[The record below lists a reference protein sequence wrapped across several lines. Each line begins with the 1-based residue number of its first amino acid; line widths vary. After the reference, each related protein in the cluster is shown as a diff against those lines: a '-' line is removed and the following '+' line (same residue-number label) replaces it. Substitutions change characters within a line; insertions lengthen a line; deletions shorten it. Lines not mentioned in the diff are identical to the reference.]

1 MLSLK
6 RWMYVAFMVVTVSSI
21 FILYSIN
28 QERTRNIQIKNTH
41 ISDNAAM
48 AENTMKRMSIEEAHV
63 PSVRIYGDDTKMIYQ
78 DIYQNVRQVF
88 QNLHFRVTCGT
99 EIDDAFDIK
108 ELVVFCDDSVGKY
121 VDLAQL
127 GDFTDDGGKVLFAAG
142 LPEGN
147 EDAYLWSILGIR
159 EKSIRENDN
168 RLRFEKPL
176 FPVQME
182 EMVYDGFSASTWL
195 SLRGDAK
202 VYIRSADSKVPI
214 LHTMVYGAGKSCLI
228 NGTFLADLRCSGL
241 LTGAV
246 GTLWDDFIYPVM
258 GTKTVFLDDF
268 PMITYVNDK
277 LCMQLYGCSTEAFV
291 RDVIWRDFLGMS
303 LRTDTAYTSGILT
316 AASLDERFPQI
327 NDSLFAA
334 IGKSA
339 LQYGG
344 ELIYETDCDRQS
356 GVFVNQAF
364 LDAFLETF
372 PAYQINGLA
381 VLSDDFSQEIM
392 QLPGHGS
399 IRMVRGKL
407 EWENAGF
414 QADEEQAY
422 TMFPAA
428 TYGNQMEDGNLF
440 AVYSVLASYGMLS
453 HVFDIN
459 EMIAKD
465 EETASWEHDK
475 KQLGIF
481 EEKVLKQLSWLDRA
495 TLSQTEL
502 PVRSYLGLSYGWH
515 RSGDTIF
522 LDCSNMVR
530 GQTFMFKTKDR
541 IQSAKGVHYEEIG
554 NGYYL
559 LRVQQ
564 NNAVITM
571 EGV

>member
-1 MLSLK
+1 MLSLR

-21 FILYSIN
+21 FIIYNIN
-28 QERTRNIQIKNTH
+28 QERTRNIQIENTH
-41 ISDNAAM
+41 INDTAAE
-48 AENTMKRMSIEEAHV
+48 ENFIKKMPIEEADL
-63 PSVRIYGDDTKMIYQ
+63 PSVRIYGDDTKVIYQ
-78 DIYQNVRQVF
+78 DIYRNVRQVF
-88 QNLHFRVTCGT
+88 QNLHFRVTSGT
-99 EIDDAFDIK
+99 ETEDAFDIK

-127 GDFTDDGGKVLFAAG
+127 GDFISDGGKVLFAAG

-168 RLRFEKPL
+168 RLRFEEPL
-176 FPVQME
+176 FPIQTDE
-182 EMVYDGFSASTWL
+182 LIYDGFSASTWL

-214 LHTMVYGAGKSCLI
+214 LHTMAYGAGKSCLI
-228 NGTFLADLRCSGL
+228 NGTFLADPRCSGL

-258 GTKTVFLDDF
+258 GTKTVFLDNF
-268 PMITYVNDK
+268 PMITYLNDK

-291 RDVIWRDFLGMS
+291 RDVVWRDFLGMS
-303 LRTDTAYTSGILT
+303 LRTDTVYTSGILT
-316 AASLDERFPQI
+316 AAALAERFPQI

-344 ELIYETDCDRQS
+344 ELIYETDCDSQS
-356 GVFVNQAF
+356 GIFVNQVF

-381 VLSDDFSQEIM
+381 VLSDDFSQEM
-392 QLPGHGS
+392 LQLPGHDN

-407 EWENAGF
+407 KWENAGF
-414 QADEEQAY
+414 QGDEAEAY

-428 TYGNQMEDGNLF
+428 TYGSQMEEGNLF

-453 HVFDIN
+453 HVFDIH
-459 EMIAKD
+459 EMVARD
-465 EETASWEHDK
+465 EETASWERDK

-481 EEKVLKQLSWLDRA
+481 EEKVLKQLWWLDKA

-502 PVRSYLGLSYGWH
+502 PVRSYLGLSYGWR

-530 GQTFMFKTKDR
+530 GQAFLFKTKDR
-541 IQSAKGVHYEEIG
+541 IQGAKGLHYEEIG

-559 LRVQQ
+559 LRVQE

>member
-1 MLSLK
+1 MLSLR

-21 FILYSIN
+21 FIIYNIN
-28 QERTRNIQIKNTH
+28 QERTRNIQIENTH
-41 ISDNAAM
+41 INDTAAE
-48 AENTMKRMSIEEAHV
+48 ENFIKKMPIEEADL
-63 PSVRIYGDDTKMIYQ
+63 PSVRIYGDDTKVIYQ
-78 DIYQNVRQVF
+78 DIYRNVRQVF
-88 QNLHFRVTCGT
+88 QNLHFRVTSGIET
-99 EIDDAFDIK
+99 EDAFDIK

-127 GDFTDDGGKVLFAAG
+127 GDFISDGGRVLFAAG

-168 RLRFEKPL
+168 RLRFEEPL
-176 FPVQME
+176 FPIQTDE
-182 EMVYDGFSASTWL
+182 LIYDGFSASTWL
-195 SLRGDAK
+195 SLCGDAK

-214 LHTMVYGAGKSCLI
+214 LHTMAYGAGKSCLI
-228 NGTFLADLRCSGL
+228 NGTFLADPRCSGL

-258 GTKTVFLDDF
+258 GTKTVFLDKF
-268 PMITYVNDK
+268 PMITYLNDK

-291 RDVIWRDFLGMS
+291 RDVVWRDFLGMS
-303 LRTDTAYTSGILT
+303 LRTDTAYTTGILT
-316 AASLDERFPQI
+316 AAALEERFPQI

-344 ELIYETDCDRQS
+344 ELIYETDCDSQS
-356 GVFVNQAF
+356 GIFVNQVF
-364 LDAFLETF
+364 LDAFLEMF

-381 VLSDDFSQEIM
+381 VLSDDFSQEM
-392 QLPGHGS
+392 LQLPGHDS

-407 EWENAGF
+407 KWENAGF
-414 QADEEQAY
+414 QGDETEAY

-428 TYGNQMEDGNLF
+428 TYGSQMEEGNLF

-453 HVFDIN
+453 HVFDIH
-459 EMIAKD
+459 EMVARD
-465 EETASWEHDK
+465 EETASWERDK

-481 EEKVLKQLSWLDRA
+481 EEKVLKQLSWLDKA

-502 PVRSYLGLSYGWH
+502 PVRSYLGLSYGWR

-530 GQTFMFKTKDR
+530 GQAFLFKTKDR
-541 IQSAKGVHYEEIG
+541 IQGAKGLHYEEIG

-559 LRVQQ
+559 LRVQE